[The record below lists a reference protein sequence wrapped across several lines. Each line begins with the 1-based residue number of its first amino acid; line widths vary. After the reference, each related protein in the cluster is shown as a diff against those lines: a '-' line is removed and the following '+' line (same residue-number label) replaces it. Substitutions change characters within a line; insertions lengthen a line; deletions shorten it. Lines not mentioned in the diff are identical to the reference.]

1 MYTLGLHDASIKHR
15 LNTTIVTSQGL
26 CKSLVNYVNN
36 NNNSLHLYSAFS
48 ALKVL

>member
-26 CKSLVNYVNN
+26 CQSLVNYVN